1 MQFPRTTIPL
11 LLLGPV
17 IFLLA
22 AIGGGCTKAP
32 EPVVYELRGQIISIH
47 SQENALTIKHDEIK
61 GFMPAMTMPFKVKD
75 IKLIVGLVPG
85 DFVRATLVVEKYKAY
100 LSHLEKVG
108 FAPLETVSNS
118 SGVALLKIGDT
129 VADAAFV
136 DQDGYAR
143 RLADYSG
150 NVLAITFIYTRC
162 PLPDF
167 CPLMDRHFAAV
178 QESIK
183 KEKSLES
190 RTRLLSITFDPDY
203 DSPEVLRKHGRYLN
217 ADFEIWHFLTGEG
230 GSLRRFTEQFGLTAI
245 AEESDP
251 SIYVHTLRTAVI
263 GPDGKLI
270 KLYRGNEWIPEELVK
285 ALKES
290 SQGTQK

>member
-1 MQFPRTTIPL
+1 MVVFIY
-11 LLLGPV
+11 
-17 IFLLA
+17 A
-22 AIGGGCTKAP
+22 AIGGGCRKAP
-32 EPVVYELRGQIISIH
+32 EPVVYELRGQIISIQ
-47 SQENALTIKHDEIK
+47 SQKYGLTIKHEEIE

-75 IKLIVGLVPG
+75 IELIVGLVPG
-85 DFVRATLVVEKYKAY
+85 DLVRATLVVEKYKAY

-136 DQDGYAR
+136 DQDGHAR

-167 CPLMDRHFAAV
+167 CPLMDRHFASV

-190 RTRLLSITFDPDY
+190 RTRLLSITFDPAY

-230 GSLRRFTEQFGLTAI
+230 EILRRFTEQFGLTAI

-270 KLYRGNEWIPEELVK
+270 KVYRGNEWNPEELLNV
-285 ALKES
+285 LKEN
-290 SQGTQK
+290 SQGTIK